1 MALGVGGD
9 GDAPPSPFFYPTG
22 LTPFGARS
30 TTFNVTSTTRRAK
43 TSTRK
48 QPKTKVPRDARERLD
63 TRRGHAPT
71 RRRGG
76 RSSVGVI
83 VTTPEALGAAFEMA
97 IFRLA
102 SVALAA
108 QTPSEKIGNTFLS
121 GAAQVAVVDGVT
133 WENFLDV
140 AKTQYDHW
148 TKVHAGIG
156 AK

>member
-1 MALGVGGD
+1 M
-9 GDAPPSPFFYPTG
+9 
-22 LTPFGARS
+22 
-30 TTFNVTSTTRRAK
+30 
-43 TSTRK
+43 
-48 QPKTKVPRDARERLD
+48 
-63 TRRGHAPT
+63 
-71 RRRGG
+71 
-76 RSSVGVI
+76 I